1 MVEFAVAALPL
12 LIAGLLVV
20 EAARWHVVRQM
31 LNLALLDAAR
41 AGATAHAR
49 PQVIDDAFE
58 HGLLPLFTPPGQ
70 HRSAHARMRAEQ
82 LDVTRQT
89 GLLPWRIDILSPSG
103 TAYADFGD
111 AAVRVDGA
119 HGLPAINNDYQAD
132 QHARRRSRGWPDGRG
147 PRSGLTIFDANTL
160 RLRLTYIHAPLVPA
174 VRAMLRAIGAAASG
188 DQAALRAGMLT
199 MVMEMA
205 LPMQSH
211 PVDWPAARASYRVGR
226 ATPRATDWPASGTP
240 RRWRQ
245 DERWEPPAASMG
257 APSGPL
263 PTGPPP
269 RSWPHAHAAA
279 ARNPSNRLTA
289 PGRGGDA
296 TSDVPSPACG
306 VLLCCV
312 E

>member
-1 MVEFAVAALPL
+1 MVEFATAALPL
-12 LIAGLLVV
+12 LVAGLLVV
-20 EAARWHVVRQM
+20 EAARWHVVRQI

-58 HGLLPLFTPPGQ
+58 HGLLPLFVPPGQ
-70 HRSAHARMRAEQ
+70 HRSAHARMRADLLE
-82 LDVTRQT
+82 VTRRT
-89 GLLPWRIDILSPSG
+89 GLLPWRIDILAPSG

-111 AAVRVDGA
+111 AALRVDGA
-119 HGLPAINNDYQAD
+119 RGLPVINNDYQAE
-132 QHARRRSRGWPDGRG
+132 QHARRRSQGWHDGRG
-147 PRSGLTIFDANTL
+147 PLSGQTIFEANTL

-174 VRAMLRAIGAAASG
+174 VRAVLRAIGAAAPM

-211 PVDWPAARASYRVGR
+211 PVHWPAPQGSYRAARAALGTADPRTRRPGQQDGRWAPFAAPVGAGSER
-226 ATPRATDWPASGTP
+226 RLPTAPAPRAW
-240 RRWRQ
+240 
-245 DERWEPPAASMG
+245 
-257 APSGPL
+257 
-263 PTGPPP
+263 PPP
-269 RSWPHAHAAA
+269 QASVAPTVA
-279 ARNPSNRLTA
+279 SRLTA
-289 PGRGGDA
+289 PGPAGDA
-296 TSDVPSPACG
+296 ASDLHPAACG